1 MATGYF
7 VTSWRRVCLTR
18 KQRLVEMTKALWPTR
33 LTVVVNNLAKF
44 FVATFLV
51 VKLPNL
57 GAMVRYLAQGSQSI
71 KINITKPLDISIS
84 IDKLNLS
91 VINVNGQSIKLDT
104 HMLAKFHSYQF
115 YWFYKLTLFISLC
128 FKYCILQRSIWLWLW
143 I

>member
-1 MATGYF
+1 
-7 VTSWRRVCLTR
+7 
-18 KQRLVEMTKALWPTR
+18 MTKALWPTR

-57 GAMVRYLAQGSQSI
+57 GAMVRYLAQGSQLI
-71 KINITKPLDISIS
+71 KINITKPLDKSIS

-104 HMLAKFHSYQF
+104 HMLAKFHSYRF

-128 FKYCILQRSIWLWLW
+128 FKYCILQRSI
-143 I
+143 